1 MLGRKESNLQPSASE
16 AAALPVA
23 PLPNAGAEG
32 VEPSAGRFKG
42 GRSTVE
48 LRPKSNVMDGV
59 RIELTML
66 ALRAAG
72 LRPAGPP
79 LVTSRPCS
87 PRARAAERAT
97 FTTAIRAVRERR
109 RRAGGGNRTRFSGKA
124 SRCPTNGRHPRVH
137 GRKESNLQ
145 QRVLEARALTDGAS
159 AVEGCARR
167 SAEMRRGRGAFATRP
182 REGLRR
188 GERSRGG
195 RHAKAQGERLVLVTL
210 EVAVDDLV
218 DAQRRAGR
226 RDRRARFGAPLR
238 TERD

>member
-1 MLGRKESNLQPSASE
+1 MRASGPRTTTTMLGRKESNLQPSASE

-32 VEPSAGRFKG
+32 LEPSAHRFKG

-48 LRPKSNVMDGV
+48 LRQEQRDG
-59 RIELTML
+59 RGEDRTHR
-66 ALRAAG
+66 ARERAAG
-72 LRPAGPP
+72 LRPV
-79 LVTSRPCS
+79 LVR
-87 PRARAAERAT
+87 RAPDSERAT

-159 AVEGCARR
+159 AVEGFARR
-167 SAEMRRGRGAFATRP
+167 RATRRGRGAFATRP
-182 REGLRR
+182 REGLPG
-188 GERSRGG
+188 GERSGSG
-195 RHAKAQGERLVLVTL
+195 WYAKTQGELALVTL
-210 EVAVDDLV
+210 EAANDDLV
-218 DAQRRAGR
+218 GAQRRAG
-226 RDRRARFGAPLR
+226 
-238 TERD
+238 